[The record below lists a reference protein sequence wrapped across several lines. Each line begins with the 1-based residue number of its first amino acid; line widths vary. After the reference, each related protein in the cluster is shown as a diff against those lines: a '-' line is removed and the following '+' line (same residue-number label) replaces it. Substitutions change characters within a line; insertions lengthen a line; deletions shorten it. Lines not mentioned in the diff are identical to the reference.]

1 MAASQT
7 TFGFI
12 RRGGKRRGSGRKPN
26 TPGRPGVAHR
36 RRPTLNGKQPVHVTL
51 RLHDDAPNLRRNA
64 LHGVIFDALR
74 AASLKD
80 GFRLCHFAV
89 LGNHLH
95 LIVEASTTERLARGI
110 QGLCVR
116 LSRRINQAL
125 RRRGRFFSDRYHA
138 HVLRTPTEV
147 HHAIAYVLLNQR
159 KHEAERSAYRPPP
172 AVDPF
177 SSGPWFE
184 GWAVAPANAQRL
196 RRLSEPPVVA
206 ATTWLLQQ
214 GWRKLGPIVIR

>member
-1 MAASQT
+1 MAAKQM
-7 TFGFI
+7 TFGFV
-12 RRGGKRRGSGRKPN
+12 RRGGKRPGSGRKPT

-36 RRPTLNGKQPVHVTL
+36 RRPALSGREPVHVTL
-51 RLHDDAPNLRRNA
+51 RLHDEVPNVRRNA
-64 LHGVIFDALR
+64 LHGVIFNALR
-74 AASLKD
+74 ASSCKD
-80 GFRLCHFAV
+80 GFRLCQFAV

-95 LIVEASTTERLARGI
+95 LIVEAPSAQRLARGI

-147 HHAIAYVLLNQR
+147 HRAIAYVLLNHR
-159 KHEAERSAYRPPP
+159 KHEAERSAYVPPP

-184 GWAVAPANAQRL
+184 GWAVAPANAARL
-196 RRLSEPPVVA
+196 RKLSEPPVA
-206 ATTWLLQQ
+206 TATTWLLQH